1 MNPCY
6 SLSYASWLALEWRQ
20 AEDSCIPNRHT
31 WGNPAAES
39 AEAEAAASEKAGPP
53 HCLPA
58 LPSSA
63 VADSSRLVA
72 DDN

>member
-6 SLSYASWLALEWRQ
+6 SLSYASWLALEWLQ
-20 AEDSCIPNRHT
+20 AEDSCIPNRYT
-31 WGNPAAES
+31 WGNPAVLA
-39 AEAEAAASEKAGPP
+39 AAAAAEAANANAEADL

-58 LPSSA
+58 PG
-63 VADSSRLVA
+63 VDSSRRVA